1 MNNEKLMNNN
11 KILKDAIETSGRYS
25 ANNIKVFETLADYAV
40 DGKVFL
46 SVKEIQKKT
55 NMKRSSV
62 YFALNNFQKDGL
74 LVKDKTQMGA
84 FVFQKEKIDF
94 LISLYKKKQS
104 I

>member
-1 MNNEKLMNNN
+1 MNNK

-25 ANNIKVFETLADYAV
+25 ANHIKVFSTLVDCAV
-40 DGKVFL
+40 DDKVFL
-46 SVKEIQKKT
+46 PVKEIQKKT

-74 LVKDKTQMGA
+74 LVQDKTQMGA
-84 FVFQKEKIDF
+84 FVFQQDKIDF